1 VTRGKKPPFA
11 HLLFADLFISTG
23 ETFMTETVCYVNG
36 DFVSLKDAALPVR
49 DLSIL
54 RGYGVFDFLRTYN
67 GKPLNL
73 RRNLQ
78 RLQTSARHVF
88 LNLPWS
94 MDELEQIVLDT
105 LSRNTIPE
113 ASIRIVVTGGVA
125 VDGITPPE
133 TPSLLVLIT
142 PVRIYPAECSQQGIK
157 VVTVETE
164 RYIPGAKTINYIP
177 AIMALKKAKAAGAME
192 ALYVNRQQHILE
204 GTTTNFFVFQGSKL
218 ITPGD
223 DILPGITRDVVLELA
238 QDKFEVTE
246 RPILFGDLPRADE
259 AFITA
264 SNKEIMPVR
273 QVNDVIIGDGVP
285 GLNTQLVMKLFRQL
299 TRGE

>member
-1 VTRGKKPPFA
+1 
-11 HLLFADLFISTG
+11 
-23 ETFMTETVCYVNG
+23 MTETVCYVNG

-73 RRNLQ
+73 RRNLR
-78 RLQTSARHVF
+78 RLQTSARHV
-88 LNLPWS
+88 LLHLPWS
-94 MDELEQIVLDT
+94 IDELEQIVLDT

-113 ASIRIVVTGGVA
+113 VSIRIVVTGGMA

-133 TPSLLVLIT
+133 TPSLLVLVT
-142 PVRIYPAECSQQGIK
+142 PVPIYPAECYSQGVK
-157 VVTVETE
+157 VITVETE

-177 AIMALKKAKAAGAME
+177 AIMALRKAKAANALE

-204 GTTTNFFVFQGSKL
+204 GTTTNFFIFQGSKL

-238 QDKFEVTE
+238 QNSFEVIE
-246 RPILFGDLPRADE
+246 RPILFDDLPLADE

-273 QVNDVIIGDGVP
+273 QVNDVIIGGGVP
-285 GLNTQLVMKLFRQL
+285 GPNTKTIMADYWHL
-299 TRGE
+299 TRQS